1 MPQMA
6 WGSESGH
13 EFDPVLSQDLD
24 RSWANPV
31 ESKKLSLAGSVEVG
45 DRAISGGLEG
55 SRGWTAHC
63 RR

>member
-1 MPQMA
+1 
-6 WGSESGH
+6 
-13 EFDPVLSQDLD
+13 
-24 RSWANPV
+24 V

-55 SRGWTAHC
+55 SGGWTAHC